1 MSRSPRRS
9 PRPAILAASAA
20 FAVALGLGGC
30 GGAPCPS
37 LAADLC
43 EGGDAD
49 YCKAVDAWL
58 QTRLVDP
65 QTKQPLGAA
74 ERDQMCTAIHKNVE
88 MFYGYQFKSKQKI
101 LGEPDFILASQKK
114 AREEARA
121 YEAAMKEIKKDDEEQ
136 GGGGANMSD

>member
-1 MSRSPRRS
+1 M
-9 PRPAILAASAA
+9 PRPLRSLAALAA
-20 FAVALGLGGC
+20 PAALAVLLGGC
-30 GGAPCPS
+30 GDPCPN
-37 LAADLC
+37 LATALC
-43 EGGDAD
+43 EGGDDD

-65 QTKQPLGAA
+65 QTKEPLGSA

-88 MFYGYQFKSKQKI
+88 MFFGYRFKARQKI

-121 YEAAMKEIKKDDEEQ
+121 YEEAMKEIKKDDDEQ
-136 GGGGANMSD
+136 GGGGGANMSD

>member
-1 MSRSPRRS
+1 MLVA
-9 PRPAILAASAA
+9 PAALAVLVGGCGEPCPNL
-20 FAVALGLGGC
+20 AVALC
-30 GGAPCPS
+30 
-37 LAADLC
+37 D
-43 EGGDAD
+43 GGDPD

-65 QTKQPLGAA
+65 ETKQPLGNA
-74 ERDQMCTAIHKNVE
+74 ERNQMCTAIHSNVE
-88 MFYGYQFKSKQKI
+88 MFFGYRFKARQKI

-121 YEAAMKEIKKDDEEQ
+121 YEAAMKELETKKDDDEGG

>member
-1 MSRSPRRS
+1 MSFRSLRWCV
-9 PRPAILAASAA
+9 SAV
-20 FAVALGLGGC
+20 FAVALGGC
-30 GGAPCPS
+30 GQPCPN

-43 EGGDAD
+43 EGGDAE

-65 QTKQPLGAA
+65 RTKEPLGPA

-88 MFYGYQFKSKQKI
+88 MFFGYQFKAKQKI

-114 AREEARA
+114 AREEAAA
-121 YEAAMKEIKKDDEEQ
+121 YEQAMKEIKKDGDDEQ
-136 GGGGANMSD
+136 GGGGGANMSD